1 MHNLSRFV
9 LYTTTHKTAVNFER
23 IESAMKGYENSKI
36 PRLFEIMEQRGIKA
50 KDICEAT
57 GIGSGLMSSYK
68 TGVAVPSGERLRSI
82 AAYLNVS
89 ADYLLGNDEKD
100 TDPLTDRIT
109 FAAERLTEDQK
120 QDVLRYIEFIAQ
132 KK

>member
-1 MHNLSRFV
+1 MHKLSNDV
-9 LYTTTHKTAVNFER
+9 LYKTHHKKQLNLLKGLKC
-23 IESAMKGYENSKI
+23 MKGYENSKI

-50 KDICEAT
+50 KEICTAT
-57 GIGSGLMSSYK
+57 GVSSGLMSSYK
-68 TGVAVPSGERLRSI
+68 TGVAIPSGDRLKAI
-82 AAYLNVS
+82 AAFLDVS
-89 ADYLLGNDEKD
+89 ADYLLGNDDKD

-120 QDVLRYIEFIAQ
+120 QDVLKYIEFIAQ